1 MKNTAGLLPLRR
13 SEMREPM
20 TDVNTMQPRP
30 VPVGPELTVVVPT
43 FNEQANVSI
52 LIGRLESS
60 LADINWEV
68 IFVDDDSPDG
78 TAGVVKA
85 IGELNARVRCLRRIG
100 RRGLAGACIEGM
112 LASNARYVAVMD
124 GDLQH
129 DEGLLVEMLRRL
141 RSEKYDLIIGSRYL
155 AGGGAEGLSR
165 ERLAWSRGATAL
177 FNRILAVEVTDPLS
191 GFFMLRREVI
201 ERIAPS
207 LSIDGFK
214 ILADILASARG
225 ELRIC
230 EVPYGFR
237 SRMHGSTKLDTQVA
251 LDFLGL
257 LVSKVTGNAIPVRFA
272 SFLLVGGVGVLVHLV
287 SLNAGLTL
295 GFEFIAAQTLATFVA
310 MTSNFFL
317 NNAVTYRDQRLSGA
331 ATLKGLLLF
340 YLICLVGA
348 ASNIGVANW
357 LYVNRPVWWLAGL
370 LGSVVGA
377 VWNYAVSS
385 TLVWRRRGSTGVL
398 QSSSVRHKTRSEDE
412 VVGGSHDVH

>member
-1 MKNTAGLLPLRR
+1 M
-13 SEMREPM
+13 
-20 TDVNTMQPRP
+20 
-30 VPVGPELTVVVPT
+30 
-43 FNEQANVSI
+43 
-52 LIGRLESS
+52 
-60 LADINWEV
+60 
-68 IFVDDDSPDG
+68 
-78 TAGVVKA
+78 
-85 IGELNARVRCLRRIG
+85 
-100 RRGLAGACIEGM
+100 
-112 LASNARYVAVMD
+112 
-124 GDLQH
+124 
-129 DEGLLVEMLRRL
+129 
-141 RSEKYDLIIGSRYL
+141 
-155 AGGGAEGLSR
+155 
-165 ERLAWSRGATAL
+165 RLAWSRAATAL

-207 LSIDGFK
+207 LSNDGFK
-214 ILADILASARG
+214 ILADILAFARG

-257 LVSKVTGNAIPVRFA
+257 LVSKATGNAIPVRFA

-287 SLNAGLTL
+287 SLKAALSL
-295 GFEFIAAQTLATFVA
+295 GFKFIAAQTLATFVA

-317 NNAVTYRDQRLSGA
+317 NNVVTYRDQRLSGA
-331 ATLKGLLLF
+331 AALKGLLLF
-340 YLICLVGA
+340 YMICLVGA

-398 QSSSVRHKTRSEDE
+398 QGSCVPHKTRCEDS

>member
-1 MKNTAGLLPLRR
+1 
-13 SEMREPM
+13 
-20 TDVNTMQPRP
+20 
-30 VPVGPELTVVVPT
+30 
-43 FNEQANVSI
+43 
-52 LIGRLESS
+52 
-60 LADINWEV
+60 
-68 IFVDDDSPDG
+68 
-78 TAGVVKA
+78 
-85 IGELNARVRCLRRIG
+85 
-100 RRGLAGACIEGM
+100 M
-112 LASNARYVAVMD
+112 LASNARNVAVMD

-129 DEGLLVEMLRRL
+129 DEKLLAQMLRRL

-155 AGGGAEGLSR
+155 AEGGTEGLSST
-165 ERLAWSRGATAL
+165 RLAWSQAASAL

-201 ERIAPS
+201 ERVAPS

-237 SRMHGSTKLDTQVA
+237 CRIHGSTKLDTQVA

-257 LVSKVTGNAIPVRFA
+257 LVSKATGNAIPARLV
-272 SFLLVGGVGVLVHLV
+272 SFLLVGGIGVLVHLLCLKAAL
-287 SLNAGLTL
+287 SLGP
-295 GFEFIAAQTLATFVA
+295 EFIAAQTFATFVA

-317 NNAVTYRDQRLSGA
+317 NNVVTYRDQRLRGA
-331 ATLKGLLLF
+331 SALKGLLLF

-348 ASNIGVANW
+348 ASNINVANW

-385 TLVWRRRGSTGVL
+385 TLVWWRRGSIGVL
-398 QSSSVRHKTRSEDE
+398 QSSSVPRKTRGEDR